1 MDLPKKDKKGNSY
14 LSYSQ
19 IQTFKRSKDDYYEQY
34 ILKKPFEGNAYTDFG
49 SKIGEALEKNDFT
62 KFAKREQKVLGNI
75 TRLDEFERRVYLRY
89 KEFYLIGFIDTNSNS
104 LDKIIDYK
112 TGGFGKHVNYM
123 YDDYNQL
130 QIYALALRQETGKFV
145 KEATVEFIERSGNA
159 FKGQQLSVA
168 PKEPI
173 IIHQDIS
180 ETKLK
185 RVYWD
190 TLRTAKEIEEF
201 YSKNK

>member
-75 TRLDEFERRVYLRY
+75 TRLDEFFAACVFKIQRVLFNR
-89 KEFYLIGFIDTNSNS
+89 
-104 LDKIIDYK
+104 
-112 TGGFGKHVNYM
+112 
-123 YDDYNQL
+123 
-130 QIYALALRQETGKFV
+130 IYRHE
-145 KEATVEFIERSGNA
+145 
-159 FKGQQLSVA
+159 
-168 PKEPI
+168 
-173 IIHQDIS
+173 
-180 ETKLK
+180 
-185 RVYWD
+185 
-190 TLRTAKEIEEF
+190 
-201 YSKNK
+201 